1 MKKILFPI
9 DFSET
14 AINAFVYALELAKII
29 KGELVLLHSFELP
42 TVGNVFYPENYKETF
57 ETLEL
62 SKFEQFKDEIPKL
75 RAIAEQRNLG
85 HINMSHRLMDGVL
98 IYNIQESIKS
108 DKIDF
113 VVMGTSGATGWKELF
128 VGTNTGEVIRTVNVP
143 VLSVPVDAKF
153 NKIET
158 IGFTTRFR
166 EKDKTALQQV
176 VSIAKKTNA
185 KVKCLYVKTKET
197 DNTEATFTA
206 WKNHFKND
214 PVSFFILP
222 SEEVNETILDFI
234 SHQAIDVLAMITYK
248 RNFFEALF
256 NSSLSQKMSY
266 NCDIPILVFQE

>member
-108 DKIDF
+108 DK
-113 VVMGTSGATGWKELF
+113 KCQ
-128 VGTNTGEVIRTVNVP
+128 IR
-143 VLSVPVDAKF
+143 
-153 NKIET
+153 
-158 IGFTTRFR
+158 
-166 EKDKTALQQV
+166 
-176 VSIAKKTNA
+176 
-185 KVKCLYVKTKET
+185 
-197 DNTEATFTA
+197 
-206 WKNHFKND
+206 
-214 PVSFFILP
+214 
-222 SEEVNETILDFI
+222 ILDLPDLQI
-234 SHQAIDVLAMITYK
+234 
-248 RNFFEALF
+248 
-256 NSSLSQKMSY
+256 LSRT
-266 NCDIPILVFQE
+266 IILDCF